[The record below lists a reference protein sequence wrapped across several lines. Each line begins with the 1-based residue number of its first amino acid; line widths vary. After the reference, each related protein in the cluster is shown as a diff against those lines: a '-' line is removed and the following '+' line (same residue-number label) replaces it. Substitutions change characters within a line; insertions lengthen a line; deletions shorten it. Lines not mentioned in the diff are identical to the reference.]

1 MVSRENDNDVVILI
15 KPSLYNPL
23 DLECGLNKFLSFI
36 YVWNFII
43 SSNENFDWD
52 KLFVNET

>member
-1 MVSRENDNDVVILI
+1 MVLRENDNDAVNLI
-15 KPSLYNPL
+15 KPFLYNPL

-36 YVWNFII
+36 YIWNFVI
-43 SSNENFDWD
+43 SSNENFDGD

>member
-1 MVSRENDNDVVILI
+1 MRENDNDVVILI
-15 KPSLYNPL
+15 KPFLYNPL

-36 YVWNFII
+36 YIWNFVI
-43 SSNENFDWD
+43 SSNENFDGD